1 MILLTDSDRER
12 QILYALFYMR
22 IHKKA
27 EFHRNKEQND
37 NCQRQEVGKMGEDT
51 QKIQTCYKQF
61 LGV

>member
-37 NCQRQEVGKMGEDT
+37 GCQGMGRAAEMGRCWSKGT
-51 QKIQTCYKQF
+51 NFQ
-61 LGV
+61 L